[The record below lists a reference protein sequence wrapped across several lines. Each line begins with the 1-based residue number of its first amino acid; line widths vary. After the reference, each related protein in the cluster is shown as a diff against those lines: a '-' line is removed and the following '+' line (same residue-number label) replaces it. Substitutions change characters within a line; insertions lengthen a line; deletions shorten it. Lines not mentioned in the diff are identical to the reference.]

1 MDGARNIHSE
11 ATQKEK
17 YPMFSPIS
25 DVSFGSSDTFVSF
38 RMLIEDMKKNIRGH
52 GRGGL
57 SRKG

>member
-17 YPMFSPIS
+17 YPMFSPIC

-38 RMLIEDMKKNIRGH
+38 RMLIEDMKK
-52 GRGGL
+52 
-57 SRKG
+57 KK